1 MRTILCTNPGEP
13 LSDTRVEDRPDPTP
27 GPGEVRVQMR
37 AVSLNPVD
45 WKLCVGVAPWWTEP
59 MIVGV
64 DGAGVVDA
72 LGEGVEWVA
81 IGDRVV
87 WHHNLS
93 KQGVFADYA
102 IAPAHV
108 LARIPDTVSDE
119 AAAALPCA
127 GMTAYQ
133 GLVRKARLGAG
144 ETVLIQGASGGTG
157 GFALQIAKALG
168 ATTIALARPK
178 DHDRV
183 RALGADHVL
192 DYTAEDLHDQVR
204 AIAPDGVDL
213 MYEVVKAEDANVN
226 FRHIRYNGQF
236 VTTDPLPDLSNVPA
250 YTYALS
256 MHEVAL
262 GGAYGA
268 GDMRTQKD
276 FAVMLEAMLE
286 MVAQGTLDPMIEAEI
301 GFDDIPE
308 YLGRLMERKVT
319 GKIVARL

>member
-1 MRTILCTNPGEP
+1 MRTILCTNPGGP
-13 LSDTRVEDRPDPTP
+13 LSDTRVENRPDPTP
-27 GPGEVRVQMR
+27 GPGEVRVRMR

-45 WKLCVGVAPWWTEP
+45 WKLCVGVAPWWSEP

-72 LGEGVEWVA
+72 LGEGVEGVA
-81 IGDRVV
+81 SGDRVV

-93 KQGVFADYA
+93 EQGVFADYA
-102 IAPAHV
+102 IAPVHV
-108 LARIPDTVSDE
+108 LARIPDAVSDE

-127 GMTAYQ
+127 GLTAYQ
-133 GLVRKARLGAG
+133 GLVRKSHLGAG

-157 GFALQIAKALG
+157 GFALQIAKALH

-183 RALGADHVL
+183 RTLGADHVL

-204 AIAPDGVDL
+204 RIAPDGVDL
-213 MYEVVKAEDANVN
+213 MYEVVKAEDANAN

-236 VTTDPLPDLSNVPA
+236 VTTDPLPDFSNVPA

-276 FAVMLEAMLE
+276 FAVMLGAMLD
-286 MVAQGTLDPMIEAEI
+286 MVEQGTLNPMIESEI
-301 GFDDIPE
+301 TFDEIPE
-308 YLGRLMERKVT
+308 YLGRLKDRKVT

>member
-1 MRTILCTNPGEP
+1 M
-13 LSDTRVEDRPDPTP
+13 SDTRVEDRPNPTP

-72 LGEGVEWVA
+72 LGEGVEGVA

-102 IAPAHV
+102 IAPSHV
-108 LARIPDTVSDE
+108 LARIPDSVSDE

-168 ATTIALARPK
+168 ATTIALARTK

-192 DYTAEDLHDQVR
+192 DYTADDLHDQVR

-213 MYEVVKAEDANVN
+213 MYEVVKAKDANVN

-268 GDMRTQKD
+268 SDMRTQKD

-301 GFDDIPE
+301 GFDDIPK